1 MVSGSTLY
9 PSGTTEG
16 YPLMFDTASNLLS
29 NTAHDYMECSNKGL
43 CDREKG
49 QCECLPGY
57 DGVACQRASCPSN
70 AESITP
76 GSGMDS
82 NSNKAFKIFN
92 SKTAFMGRALSSA
105 QVNQCSGHGTCM
117 TIEQLAFLDHSN
129 KYDLWDKHSNMGCKC
144 DPGYV
149 SCMCIPSLLPSPAN
163 IHSLFLSS
171 SSTFSLLNIRYS
183 GPDCSDRVCVSGVDP
198 LYTDDTTAQVTHTT
212 VRFESSAANALSGQY
227 AIKFYDI
234 TGEDWLTDPI
244 TISGT
249 GVIGGKTHC
258 DSVKE
263 VLLRLP
269 NGVVPTIECSQEV
282 ISTNKGVEYTL
293 TFTGNPGHL
302 RELEVDQYLDGSR
315 STVLV
320 NSGTLDIGI
329 HTKVIGESTDYFV
342 ERCED
347 LTVKILVDS
356 NNADSWNPTARPG
369 SIGYLSGP
377 SGALTA
383 AQKKTLKK
391 CLGDSDWDTE
401 NNVDVANWDLG
412 ALVENNGATSYNMI
426 GAFPHAIKVVP
437 VESTAGYSI
446 HTPGSYHLVW
456 YDAAATDKEFRV
468 ANVNSAAN
476 LVAEADE
483 MYVYTT
489 KGIVQ
494 QMAWGDELV
503 GDSGH
508 QELADNSAG
517 GTSSTRIVGFF
528 DKNSNKIYT
537 NYDTSCKNNPSSP
550 NPRNHVCINKG
561 DKVFVVDSCWGVGDP
576 QGDPIF
582 GGTALN
588 PACDDSTKP
597 STHTGNIYTV
607 TKVSCFPF
615 F

>member
-1 MVSGSTLY
+1 M
-9 PSGTTEG
+9 
-16 YPLMFDTASNLLS
+16 
-29 NTAHDYMECSNKGL
+29 
-43 CDREKG
+43 
-49 QCECLPGY
+49 
-57 DGVACQRASCPSN
+57 
-70 AESITP
+70 
-76 GSGMDS
+76 
-82 NSNKAFKIFN
+82 
-92 SKTAFMGRALSSA
+92 
-105 QVNQCSGHGTCM
+105 
-117 TIEQLAFLDHSN
+117 
-129 KYDLWDKHSNMGCKC
+129 
-144 DPGYV
+144 
-149 SCMCIPSLLPSPAN
+149 
-163 IHSLFLSS
+163 
-171 SSTFSLLNIRYS
+171 
-183 GPDCSDRVCVSGVDP
+183 SGVDP

-234 TGEDWLTDPI
+234 TGEDWHTDPI

-269 NGVVPTIECSQEV
+269 NGVVPTIECNQEV

-329 HTKVIGESTDYFV
+329 HTKVIGESTDYFA

-356 NNADSWNPTARPG
+356 VNADDEWNPTARPG

-401 NNVDVANWDLG
+401 NNVEVANWDLG
-412 ALVENNGATSYNMI
+412 AIVENDGATLFNMI

-483 MYVYTT
+483 MYVYTS

-494 QMAWGDELV
+494 QMAWGDEAV
-503 GDSGH
+503 GVSGH

-517 GTSSTRIVGFF
+517 GTSSTRIVGYF

-550 NPRNHVCINKG
+550 SPRNHVCINKG

-576 QGDPIF
+576 QGATDPIF
-582 GGTALN
+582 GSTALN

-597 STHTGNIYTV
+597 NTKTGNIYTV
-607 TKVSCFPF
+607 TKVYTVPLRADSTTDATETTDVSIDASLKTYINTNIIEVDASFSWEGPKGDPENSNIALAPDRDETWSDNTGVVTLFHFTPNKDGTYEYVSECSNRGLCNAYGLCECFDGYTSHDCSTQSVLAKAKESTIMKIASK
-615 F
+615 